1 MNVVNMSIWIFH
13 LYWNLKTTHQLQIRM
28 SITLEQMRKDY
39 KDDKDIMNEL
49 TNSPEAVI
57 NFDRTWNGRFEFVRC
72 GECNG
77 PMLGHRAEKCKK
89 MNRYEEALVKIYE
102 TTMRSSLS
110 IRETVIS
117 YINKQKMAEI
127 TYKQDREM
135 ELAKSLPART
145 NLMIGRTE
153 IPKWVG

>member
-1 MNVVNMSIWIFH
+1 
-13 LYWNLKTTHQLQIRM
+13 
-28 SITLEQMRKDY
+28 MRKNF
-39 KDDKDIMNEL
+39 KDDEDIINEL
-49 TNSPEAVI
+49 ANSPEAVI
-57 NFDRTWNGRFEFVRC
+57 DFDRTWNGRFEFVRC

-77 PMLGHRAEKCKK
+77 PMLGHRAEKCRK

-153 IPKWVG
+153 IPKWVGQQFEVWKKELEKWNENDK